1 MAECSF
7 ATLQIVRFAEL
18 ASVGDID
25 TTCPGGSP
33 AFWAVGFDGR
43 DAKTDARK
51 ATAFWW
57 CGFGVH
63 SDEASARAA
72 LVAGALER
80 GTDRT
85 VLTSWTA
92 LLQPF
97 SQRGA
102 MNWLDRDNPGPVFA
116 AAADDAAGGAP
127 PVDEPIVVITTVGHN
142 FGRGFKL
149 SRALE
154 FGRAVDRVYDA
165 MSSSTPAGLRFRRVF
180 TFPDYRI
187 DPITVTWWDDAAS
200 MRAFAYRPGAHKTEL
215 DRVPTADLADRTSFT
230 RLRVV
235 EAIGSDELTGT

>member
-1 MAECSF
+1 M
-7 ATLQIVRFAEL
+7 TLQIVRFSAL
-18 ASVGDID
+18 VSASDLD
-25 TTCPGGSP
+25 TTCPGGLP
-33 AFWAVGFDGR
+33 AFWAVGFDAR
-43 DAKTDARK
+43 EAQTDARR

-63 SDEASARAA
+63 RDEASARATLA
-72 LVAGALER
+72 AGGLER
-80 GTDRT
+80 RAI
-85 VLTSWTA
+85 SWEA
-92 LLQPF
+92 IASSRVLLQPF

-102 MNWLDRDNPGPVFA
+102 INWLDRDDPGPVFA
-116 AAADDAAGGAP
+116 GAGEAP
-127 PVDEPIVVITTVGHN
+127 PAGESIVVITTVGHN

-165 MSSSTPAGLRFRRVF
+165 MSLSVPPGLRFRRVF

-187 DPITVTWWDDAAS
+187 DPITVTWWDDDAS

-215 DRVPTADLADRTSFT
+215 DRLPTLDLADRTSFT

-235 EAIGSDELTGT
+235 EAAGSLGS